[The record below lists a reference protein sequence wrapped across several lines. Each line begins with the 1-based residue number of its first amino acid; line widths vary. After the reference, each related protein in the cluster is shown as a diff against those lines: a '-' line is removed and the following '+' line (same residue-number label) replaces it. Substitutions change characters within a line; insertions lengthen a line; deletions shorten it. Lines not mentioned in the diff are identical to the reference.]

1 MGCWLLTFED
11 YKNVAGIL
19 LEYLPN
25 TLKLFAWTLVLSIPV
40 GIIVTWLKKCRFK
53 PISWLTNLY
62 ILIMRGTPLM
72 LQIIAVYYA
81 IPMIMAGA
89 RKSGAEGW
97 IYTLLGKINT
107 RNESYMF
114 IALVTAFVLNYAAY
128 FAEIFRGGIESIP
141 IGQYEAASMLGMS
154 KMQTF
159 FRIILPQVVKRVIP
173 ATSNEV
179 IVLVKDT
186 SLANIIA
193 FTEITMKSKQMM
205 NTYSSIA
212 PLFIAGIFYFIMNAV
227 VTVLFAFIEK
237 KFDYY
242 K

>member
-1 MGCWLLTFED
+1 MTFED
-11 YKNVAGIL
+11 IKNVALIL

-25 TLKLFAWTLVLSIPV
+25 TLKLFTWTLVLSIPV
-40 GIIVTWLKKCRFK
+40 GMIVTWLKSCKFR
-53 PISWLTNLY
+53 PIAWLTNLY

-72 LQIIAVYYA
+72 LQIVAVYYA

-89 RKSGAEGW
+89 KKSGATGLFYD
-97 IYTLLGKINT
+97 ILGMVDT
-107 RNESYMF
+107 RAEHYMF
-114 IALVTAFVLNYAAY
+114 TALVVAFVLNYAAY

-141 IGQYEAASMLGMS
+141 VGQYEASAMLGMS

-173 ATSNEV
+173 ATANEV

-193 FTEITMKSKQMM
+193 FAEITLKAKQMM
-205 NTYSSIA
+205 NLYSSII
-212 PLFIAGIFYFIMNAV
+212 PLFVAGVFYFVLNAV
-227 VTVLFAFIEK
+227 VTVAFSFIEK
-237 KFDYY
+237 KFNYY

>member
-1 MGCWLLTFED
+1 MSID
-11 YKNVAGIL
+11 DIKNVAEIL

-25 TLKLFAWTLVLSIPV
+25 TLKLFAWTLVLSVPV
-40 GIIVTWLKKCRFK
+40 GVIVTFLKRCKFK

-81 IPMIMAGA
+81 VPMLLAGA
-89 RKSGAEGW
+89 KRSGTENW
-97 IYTLLGKINT
+97 FYTLLGKINT
-107 RNESYMF
+107 RDESYMF
-114 IALVTAFVLNYAAY
+114 IALVVAFVLNYAAY

-141 IGQYEAASMLGMS
+141 VGQYEAASMLGM
-154 KMQTF
+154 KKRQVF

-186 SLANIIA
+186 SLANVIA
-193 FTEITMKSKQMM
+193 FAEITLKSKQMM
-205 NTYSSIA
+205 NTYSSII
-212 PLFIAGIFYFIMNAV
+212 PLFIAGLFYFVMNAV
-227 VTVLFAFIEK
+227 VTVAFAFIEK
-237 KFDYY
+237 KFNYY

>member
-1 MGCWLLTFED
+1 MSFDDIL
-11 YKNVAGIL
+11 NVTKIL
-19 LEYLPN
+19 LEYLPG
-25 TLKLFAWTLVLSIPV
+25 TLKLFFFTLLFSIPLGV
-40 GIIVTWLKKCRFK
+40 IVTWLKKCRFK

-72 LQIIAVYYA
+72 LQIVAVYYA
-81 IPMIMAGA
+81 IPMLVTSAK
-89 RKSGAEGW
+89 KSGSEGW
-97 IYTLLGKINT
+97 FYDLLGKVDT
-107 RNESYMF
+107 RSSNYMF
-114 IALVTAFVLNYAAY
+114 TALVVAFALNYAAY

-141 IGQYEAASMLGMS
+141 KGQYEAAEMLGLT

-186 SLANIIA
+186 SLATVIA
-193 FTEITMKSKQMM
+193 YAEIMLKAKQMM

-212 PLFIAGIFYFIMNAV
+212 PLFVAGLFYFVLNAI
-227 VTVLFAFIEK
+227 VTFAFVLIEK
-237 KFDYY
+237 HYNYY
-242 K
+242 R

>member
-1 MGCWLLTFED
+1 MSFED
-11 YKNVAGIL
+11 IKNVALIL

-40 GIIVTWLKKCRFK
+40 GVIVTWLKKCRFK

-81 IPMIMAGA
+81 IPMILAGA
-89 RKSGAEGW
+89 RKSGADGW
-97 IYTLLGKINT
+97 FYTLLGKINT
-107 RNESYMF
+107 RDENYMF
-114 IALVTAFVLNYAAY
+114 VALVVAFVLNYAAY

-141 IGQYEAASMLGMS
+141 VGQYEAASMLGMT
-154 KMQTF
+154 KRQTF

-186 SLANIIA
+186 SLANVIA
-193 FTEITMKSKQMM
+193 FAEITLKSKQMM
-205 NTYSSIA
+205 NTYSSII
-212 PLFIAGIFYFIMNAV
+212 PLFVAGIFYFVMNAI
-227 VTVLFAFIEK
+227 VTFAFAYIEK
-237 KFDYY
+237 KFNYY

>member
-1 MGCWLLTFED
+1 MTFED
-11 YKNVAGIL
+11 YKNVAKIL
-19 LEYLPN
+19 FEYLPN
-25 TLKLFAWTLVLSIPV
+25 TLRLFFWTLALSIPV

-53 PISWLTNLY
+53 PVSWLTNLY

-72 LQIIAVYYA
+72 LQIVAVYYA
-81 IPMIMAGA
+81 IPMLMAGA
-89 RKSGAEGW
+89 RKSGESNW
-97 IYTLLGKINT
+97 FYDLIGKIDT
-107 RNESYMF
+107 RHENYMF
-114 IALVTAFVLNYAAY
+114 TALIVAFVLNYAAY
-128 FAEIFRGGIESIP
+128 FAEIFRGGIEAIP
-141 IGQYEAASMLGMS
+141 KGQYEAASMLGMT

-159 FRIILPQVVKRVIP
+159 FRVILPQVVKKVIP

-193 FTEITMKSKQMM
+193 FAEITMKSKQMM

-212 PLFIAGIFYFIMNAV
+212 PLFVAGLFYFVLNAL
-227 VTVLFAFIEK
+227 VTVAFVFIEK